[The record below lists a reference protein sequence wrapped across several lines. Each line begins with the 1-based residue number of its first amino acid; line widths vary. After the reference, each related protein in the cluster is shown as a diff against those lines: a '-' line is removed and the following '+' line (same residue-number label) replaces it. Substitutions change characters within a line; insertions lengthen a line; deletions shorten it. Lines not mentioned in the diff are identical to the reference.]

1 MTTGISGR
9 YLYIK
14 RSAGGSPETFV
25 KMAAL
30 RDTKLTQTEQSVDTT
45 SKDDAGKK
53 SLLSGNVLLAMTIT
67 GTGVFTNSATVAAVR
82 SDMRAGTH
90 KNYQVYVADSEA
102 SASGGKYTGTFRVTS
117 FEEAGSYNGEMNY
130 TLTMESDGAI
140 AFSTN

>member
-1 MTTGISGR
+1 MATGISGR

-14 RSAGGSPETFV
+14 RSAGGSPETFTQ
-25 KMAAL
+25 MAAL
-30 RDTKLTQTEQSVDTT
+30 RDTKITQTEQSVDTT
-45 SKDDAGKK
+45 SKDDAGKRG
-53 SLLSGNVLLAMTIT
+53 LLSGNVLLAMSIS

-102 SASGGKYTGTFRVTS
+102 SVAGGKYTGTFRVTS
-117 FEEAGSYNGEMNY
+117 FEEAGSFNGEMNY
-130 TLTMESDGAI
+130 TMAMESDGAI